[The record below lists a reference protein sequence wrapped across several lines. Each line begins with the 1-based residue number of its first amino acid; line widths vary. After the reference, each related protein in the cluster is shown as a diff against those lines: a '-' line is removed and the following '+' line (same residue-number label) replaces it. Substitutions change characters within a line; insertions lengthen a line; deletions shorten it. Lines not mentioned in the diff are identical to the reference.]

1 MKKKKVERAKIFL
14 KKFLIFF
21 NQDIPFCATSD
32 RASLDFENFLKFLK
46 NNNCEIEEKIKI
58 DQTGQFDK
66 DFSVIAA
73 KPFAKGDLV
82 FSIPAD
88 LILTVNTLKEN
99 KLKQLVKQDKMLS
112 SMPNVAL
119 ALTVLYIKQN
129 SEYGD
134 EFSMWS
140 TYMKILPSE
149 FNTPLYFSMD
159 EIKSLKNS
167 QSFSMFLL

>member
-1 MKKKKVERAKIFL
+1 M
-14 KKFLIFF
+14 
-21 NQDIPFCATSD
+21 
-32 RASLDFENFLKFLK
+32 
-46 NNNCEIEEKIKI
+46 
-58 DQTGQFDK
+58 
-66 DFSVIAA
+66 
-73 KPFAKGDLV
+73 